1 VEPSD
6 RRPSSSDPTHP
17 PPNYSGALLSTD
29 SQKSRSS
36 EPLIDEFQLHRITSH
51 LLGPP
56 VEWISQDNIDDKFRP
71 SKYGFTGTGQQ
82 TEEGSSKRLHDRISI
97 NCQLNL
103 CWQDNHESRVLPG
116 RAINLSKF
124 GMMVLTDRA
133 IVAGTIISVQTN
145 STMLGRACVRHCT
158 PEGLKYKIGLHIP
171 SHSVYNRIAL
181 LVGSV

>member
-1 VEPSD
+1 ME
-6 RRPSSSDPTHP
+6 
-17 PPNYSGALLSTD
+17 
-29 SQKSRSS
+29 
-36 EPLIDEFQLHRITSH
+36 HRTA
-51 LLGPP
+51 P
-56 VEWISQDNIDDKFRP
+56 VEWISQDNIDGKFLA
-71 SKYGFTGTGQQ
+71 SKYGYWSGPADM

-103 CWQDNHESRVLPG
+103 CWQDNHGSRILRG

-171 SHSVYNRIAL
+171 SHSVYNRIAS
-181 LVGSV
+181 LVGSPSDSSHQVN

>member
-1 VEPSD
+1 MVY
-6 RRPSSSDPTHP
+6 R
-17 PPNYSGALLSTD
+17 Y
-29 SQKSRSS
+29 
-36 EPLIDEFQLHRITSH
+36 
-51 LLGPP
+51 GPA
-56 VEWISQDNIDDKFRP
+56 DM
-71 SKYGFTGTGQQ
+71 

-103 CWQDNHESRVLPG
+103 CCQDNHGSRILRG

-171 SHSVYNRIAL
+171 SHSVYNRIAM
-181 LVGSV
+181 LVGSPSDSSHQVN